1 MRSYVIKRLLLM
13 IPTFLGIS
21 LIVFAVLNL
30 APGKPGAGQQS
41 ADLASD
47 MRAEGTQESYRI
59 FREQFNLDKPVLTN
73 TLPYLETETVRND
86 LDILAG
92 AVASTDAE
100 RVHAQDR
107 LEGYGAYSIP
117 HLIEIVRES
126 DAAGQDRTRDVAVY
140 ILRLNARRKLIEPFN
155 PNPPVAMR
163 EANTKISAE
172 NAKIRNWRYG
182 FEDSGATKREVLE
195 SWYTWY
201 DAHQERWHYTTAE
214 KVRIFFF
221 DTRFATYW
229 ANLARF
235 DFGVSLVSRE
245 PVLDTLISKLRYSI
259 SLSITSLL
267 LAYLISL
274 PLGVFSAVNRDSATD
289 RSITLGLFI
298 LYSLPSFF
306 VATLLLYFF
315 SQGSDYPALRFFP
328 TGGWRTRDY
337 MELTSLQQI
346 GDIAW
351 HLVLPVICLTYGS
364 LAALSRYMRTGLL
377 DVIRSDYVRTARAKG
392 LPEWQV
398 IGKHAVRN
406 GLLPV
411 LTLLAGLLPAVL
423 GGSVIVEV
431 IFDIPGMGL
440 WMVES
445 IYQRDY
451 NVIMA
456 IQLITTVLVLVGILI
471 TDLSYALVDPRIRY
485 E

>member
-1 MRSYVIKRLLLM
+1 MRTYVVKRLLIM

-21 LIVFAVLNL
+21 LLVFAVLNF
-30 APGKPGAGQQS
+30 APGKPGAGKQS
-41 ADLASD
+41 TDLAAD
-47 MRAEGTQESYRI
+47 MRGEATQESYRI
-59 FREQFNLDKPVLTN
+59 FREQFNLDKPVLVN
-73 TLPYLETETVRND
+73 TLFALGEDDVLEQLR
-86 LDILAG
+86 ILAG
-92 AVASTDAE
+92 LDPATPAE
-100 RVHAQDR
+100 RVGAQDV
-107 LEGYGAYSIP
+107 LESHGQYAIP
-117 HLIEIVRES
+117 ALIETVAKA
-126 DAAGQDRTRDVAVY
+126 DAAGEQRLRDVGAY
-140 ILRLNARRKLIEPFN
+140 ILRLNARRPLIDPFDPAPSEEVRRRN
-155 PNPPVAMR
+155 
-163 EANTKISAE
+163 EAISAE
-172 NAKIRNWRYG
+172 NARLRELRYG
-182 FEDSGATKREVLE
+182 LEDDEATKQRVIAAWMAWFDQNRDRFVYSGADRL
-195 SWYTWY
+195 
-201 DAHQERWHYTTAE
+201 
-214 KVRIFFF
+214 RIFFL
-221 DTRFATYW
+221 DTRFARYW
-229 ANLARF
+229 QNLMRL

-245 PVLDTLISKLRYSI
+245 PVMDTLVSKLRYSV
-259 SLSITSLL
+259 SLSVTSLL
-267 LAYLISL
+267 LAYLISI
-274 PLGVFSAVNRDSATD
+274 PIGIYSAVHRDSGAD
-289 RSITLGLFI
+289 RGITVGLFM

-315 SQGSDYPALRFFP
+315 SQASGHESLRWFP
-328 TGGWRTRDY
+328 TGGWRSRDH
-337 MELTSLQQI
+337 MELTSLQQLRDI
-346 GDIAW
+346 GW
-351 HLVLPVICLTYGS
+351 HLVLPILCLTYGS

-411 LTLLAGLLPAVL
+411 LTLLAGLLPSVL

-456 IQLITTVLVLVGILI
+456 VQLLTTILVLLGLLI